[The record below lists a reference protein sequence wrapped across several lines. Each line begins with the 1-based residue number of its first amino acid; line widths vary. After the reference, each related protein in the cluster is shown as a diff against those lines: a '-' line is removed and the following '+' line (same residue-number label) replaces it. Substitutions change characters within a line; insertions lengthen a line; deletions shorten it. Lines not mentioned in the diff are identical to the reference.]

1 MTKKQLIEYLTNSNF
16 PDETPVTIWVDEIDE
31 ALPIEEI
38 GENTENGSMIIY
50 AKV

>member
-1 MTKKQLIEYLTNSNF
+1 MTKKELIDYLTNSNF
-16 PDETPVTIWVDEIDE
+16 PDDTQVNVWVDEIDE
-31 ALPIEEI
+31 ALPVEEI